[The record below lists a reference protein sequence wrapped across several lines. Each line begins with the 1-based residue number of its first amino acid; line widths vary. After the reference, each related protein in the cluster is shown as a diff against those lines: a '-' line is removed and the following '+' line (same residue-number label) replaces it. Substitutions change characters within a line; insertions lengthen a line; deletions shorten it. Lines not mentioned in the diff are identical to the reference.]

1 MKVLRAG
8 CFVLGARCSVLGAR
22 CWLLGAGC
30 AALLVAGG
38 AASAQTVPDRSAPP
52 KLAAPRSLALPP
64 VVKRTL
70 SNGLPVWIVEQH
82 DVPVASVSL
91 VVKSGATADP
101 AGKFGLASLTAAMLD
116 EGAGARDALALADA
130 IDYLGASIGTGAGFD
145 ASTVSLYTPVA
156 RLREALALMADVAI
170 RPTFAANELERLRK
184 ERLTSLLQIK
194 DNPPAIGATA
204 FPRLVYGQSHRYGTG
219 LAGTT
224 ASVGAFTTEDLRAFH
239 TAHYQPGNAHLILVG
254 DVHPDAAA
262 AMLEQTFGSWKGA
275 GAAPKPAAFPPVPQ
289 PRARTV
295 YLIDKPGAAQSVIRI
310 GWTGA
315 PRSTPDYY
323 AIQVLNTIL
332 GGSFTSRLNT
342 NLRETHGYAYGAGS
356 GFDMRLHAGP
366 FVASA
371 NVQTDK
377 TSESLTEFFKEL
389 ANIGKPVSAEELDK
403 AKNYLALGFPQDF
416 ETTQDIASKLSEQV
430 IYNLPEGVF
439 NEYVAKIQ
447 AVTAA
452 DVQRVAA
459 QYVTPDRFAVVVVGD
474 LKTID
479 AGIRKLNLGTV
490 RVVPID
496 EILR

>member
-1 MKVLRAG
+1 VKDRVIVGGLTILGLAIAG
-8 CFVLGARCSVLGAR
+8 T
-22 CWLLGAGC
+22 
-30 AALLVAGG
+30 AAL
-38 AASAQTVPDRSAPP
+38 AQQQLPPPDRTTPP
-52 KLAAPRSLALPP
+52 KLSAPRSLALPP
-64 VVKRTL
+64 VTKRAL
-70 SNGLPVWIVEQH
+70 SNGVPVWIVEQH
-82 DVPVASVSL
+82 EVPVVSVSL

-101 AGKFGLASLTAAMLD
+101 AGKFGVASLTAAMLD
-116 EGAGARDALALADA
+116 EGAGTRDSLALADA
-130 IDYLGASIGTGAGFD
+130 IDFLGASIGTGAGFD
-145 ASTVSLYTPVA
+145 ASSVSLYTPVA
-156 RLREALALMADVAI
+156 RLNEALMLMADVAI
-170 RPTFAANELERLRK
+170 RPTFADTELERLRK

-204 FPRLVYGQSHRYGTG
+204 FPRLVYGDAHRYGTG

-224 ASVGAFTTEDLRAFH
+224 ASVGAFSSADLRTFH
-239 TAHYQPGNAHLILVG
+239 KQHYHPKNSHLIVVG
-254 DVHPDAAA
+254 DVQPDQVMAA
-262 AMLEQTFGSWKGA
+262 LEKSFGTWQA
-275 GAAPKPAAFPPVPQ
+275 GTTAVAPAALLVPE
-289 PRARTV
+289 PKARTV
-295 YLIDKPGAAQSVIRI
+295 YLIDKPGAAQSIIRI
-310 GWTGA
+310 GWTGV

-356 GFDMRLHAGP
+356 GFDMRLNAGP

-389 ANIGKPVSAEELDK
+389 ANIAKPVSSEELDK
-403 AKNYLALGFPQDF
+403 AKNYLALGYPQDF
-416 ETTQDIASKLSEQV
+416 ETTQDIASKLSELV
-430 IYNLPEGVF
+430 IYNLPEGTF

-452 DVQRVAA
+452 DVERVAKK
-459 QYVTPDRFAVVVVGD
+459 YVTPDKFAVVVVGD

-490 RVVPID
+490 RIVPID
-496 EILR
+496 EILK